1 MASGKLACCH
11 HPVLPTARPGRTEVF
26 TVARSQE
33 AVMLLMTFATKSLSS
48 VSAGATRVVTLTFK
62 PVNAIV
68 KALIHRR
75 EVMRLGELDER
86 ALKDIGLV
94 RSDLD
99 GALSVSWLSDPSL
112 ILAERSSARHGVAS
126 LRRQAALQQAER
138 VAPSQPVVP
147 TRPVPVAPARRA
159 AVAETVAC
167 SA

>member
-1 MASGKLACCH
+1 
-11 HPVLPTARPGRTEVF
+11 
-26 TVARSQE
+26 
-33 AVMLLMTFATKSLSS
+33 MLLMTFATKSLSS
-48 VSAGATRVVTLTFK
+48 VSVGAARVATLTLR

-86 ALKDIGLV
+86 GLKDIGLV

-112 ILAERSSARHGVAS
+112 VLAERSSARHGVAS

-138 VAPSQPVVP
+138 VAPA
-147 TRPVPVAPARRA
+147 RPARLEPVAPARRA
-159 AVAETVAC
+159 AVADTVAC

>member
-1 MASGKLACCH
+1 
-11 HPVLPTARPGRTEVF
+11 
-26 TVARSQE
+26 
-33 AVMLLMTFATKSLSS
+33 MLLMTFATKSLSS
-48 VSAGATRVVTLTFK
+48 VAVGATRVATLTFR

-86 ALKDIGLV
+86 GLKDIGLV

-138 VAPSQPVVP
+138 IAPAVPARPAPVVS
-147 TRPVPVAPARRA
+147 ARRA
-159 AVAETVAC
+159 AVVDTVAC

>member
-1 MASGKLACCH
+1 
-11 HPVLPTARPGRTEVF
+11 
-26 TVARSQE
+26 
-33 AVMLLMTFATKSLSS
+33 MLLMTFATKSLSS
-48 VSAGATRVVTLTFK
+48 VAVGATRVVTLTFR

-86 ALKDIGLV
+86 GLKDIGLV

-112 ILAERSSARHGVAS
+112 ILAERSSARHGAAS
-126 LRRQAALQQAER
+126 LRRRAALQQAER
-138 VAPSQPVVP
+138 VAPAVPAWPAPVVS
-147 TRPVPVAPARRA
+147 ARRA
-159 AVAETVAC
+159 AVVDTVAC

>member
-1 MASGKLACCH
+1 
-11 HPVLPTARPGRTEVF
+11 
-26 TVARSQE
+26 
-33 AVMLLMTFATKSLSS
+33 MLLMTFATKSLSS
-48 VSAGATRVVTLTFK
+48 VSAGATRAVTLTLR

-86 ALKDIGLV
+86 GLKDIGLV

-112 ILAERSSARHGVAS
+112 VLAERSSARHGVAS
-126 LRRQAALQQAER
+126 LRRQAAVQQAER
-138 VAPSQPVVP
+138 LAPA
-147 TRPVPVAPARRA
+147 RPARLEPVAPARRA
-159 AVAETVAC
+159 AVADTVAC

>member
-1 MASGKLACCH
+1 
-11 HPVLPTARPGRTEVF
+11 
-26 TVARSQE
+26 
-33 AVMLLMTFATKSLSS
+33 MLLMTFATKSLSS
-48 VSAGATRVVTLTFK
+48 VSAGATRVVTLTLK

-112 ILAERSSARHGVAS
+112 ILAERSSARHSIAS

-138 VAPSQPVVP
+138 VAPAQPIVSA
-147 TRPVPVAPARRA
+147 RPALAASARRA

>member
-1 MASGKLACCH
+1 
-11 HPVLPTARPGRTEVF
+11 
-26 TVARSQE
+26 
-33 AVMLLMTFATKSLSS
+33 MLLMTFATKSLSS
-48 VSAGATRVVTLTFK
+48 VSVGATRVVTLTLR

-86 ALKDIGLV
+86 GLKDIGLV

-99 GALSVSWLSDPSL
+99 GALSLSWLSDPSL
-112 ILAERSSARHGVAS
+112 VLAERSSARHGVAS

-138 VAPSQPVVP
+138 LAPA
-147 TRPVPVAPARRA
+147 RPARLEPVAPARRA
-159 AVAETVAC
+159 AVADTVAC

>member
-1 MASGKLACCH
+1 MPAL
-11 HPVLPTARPGRTEVF
+11 VRP
-26 TVARSQE
+26 QE

-48 VSAGATRVVTLTFK
+48 VWAGATRAVTLTLK

-86 ALKDIGLV
+86 GLKDIGLV

-126 LRRQAALQQAER
+126 LRRQAALRQAETAA
-138 VAPSQPVVP
+138 AP
-147 TRPVPVAPARRA
+147 RAPARGTP
-159 AVAETVAC
+159 AEPPALSGAPSHSVAC

>member
-1 MASGKLACCH
+1 
-11 HPVLPTARPGRTEVF
+11 
-26 TVARSQE
+26 
-33 AVMLLMTFATKSLSS
+33 MLLMTFATKSLSS
-48 VSAGATRVVTLTFK
+48 VSAGATRVVNLTLR

-75 EVMRLGELDER
+75 EVMRMGELDER
-86 ALKDIGLV
+86 SLKDIGLV

-126 LRRQAALQQAER
+126 LRRQAALQQAEQA
-138 VAPSQPVVP
+138 APVQPAMPKRPALVTP
-147 TRPVPVAPARRA
+147 TRRA
-159 AVAETVAC
+159 AVDETVAC

>member
-1 MASGKLACCH
+1 
-11 HPVLPTARPGRTEVF
+11 
-26 TVARSQE
+26 
-33 AVMLLMTFATKSLSS
+33 MLLMTFATKSLSS
-48 VSAGATRVVTLTFK
+48 VSAGATRVVTLTLK

-112 ILAERSSARHGVAS
+112 ILAERSSARHGIAS

-138 VAPSQPVVP
+138 VAPAQPIVSA
-147 TRPVPVAPARRA
+147 RPALAASARRA

>member
-1 MASGKLACCH
+1 
-11 HPVLPTARPGRTEVF
+11 
-26 TVARSQE
+26 
-33 AVMLLMTFATKSLSS
+33 MLLMTFATKSLSS
-48 VSAGATRVVTLTFK
+48 VSAGATRVVTLTLK

-86 ALKDIGLV
+86 GLKDIGLV

-99 GALSVSWLSDPSL
+99 GALAVSWLSDPSL

-138 VAPSQPVVP
+138 AAWAQPV
-147 TRPVPVAPARRA
+147 TPAR
-159 AVAETVAC
+159 
-167 SA
+167 

>member
-1 MASGKLACCH
+1 
-11 HPVLPTARPGRTEVF
+11 
-26 TVARSQE
+26 
-33 AVMLLMTFATKSLSS
+33 MLLMTFATKSLSS
-48 VSAGATRVVTLTFK
+48 VSVGAARVATLTLR

-86 ALKDIGLV
+86 GLKDIGLV

-112 ILAERSSARHGVAS
+112 VLAERSSARHGVAS

-138 VAPSQPVVP
+138 LAPA
-147 TRPVPVAPARRA
+147 RPARLEPVAPARRA
-159 AVAETVAC
+159 AVVDTVAC

>member
-1 MASGKLACCH
+1 
-11 HPVLPTARPGRTEVF
+11 
-26 TVARSQE
+26 
-33 AVMLLMTFATKSLSS
+33 MLIMTFATKSLSS
-48 VSAGATRVVTLTFK
+48 ISAGATRVVTLTLG

-86 ALKDIGLV
+86 GLKDIGLV

-112 ILAERSSARHGVAS
+112 VLAERSSARHGVAS
-126 LRRQAALQQAER
+126 LRRQAAVQQAER
-138 VAPSQPVVP
+138 LAPA
-147 TRPVPVAPARRA
+147 RPARLEPVAPARRA
-159 AVAETVAC
+159 AVADKVAC